1 MSEIVRLTPLNASLL
16 DRIAPGVFDEP
27 VQPQFLAAFL
37 ADPRHVMFLAIEDG
51 EVIGMCSGVEYFH
64 PDKPP
69 QLWINEVGVSP
80 VHEKRGIGRRLTGA
94 LVEEAERRNC
104 VYAWLGTAHDNVAAQ
119 ACFSKVPEVEPPQA
133 FLLYEWDL
141 ED

>member
-1 MSEIVRLTPLNASLL
+1 MAEIVRLTTANATVL
-16 DRIAPGVFDEP
+16 DVIAPDVFDEP
-27 VQPQFLAAFL
+27 VQPNYLAAFL
-37 ADPRHVMFLAIEDG
+37 GDPRHVMFVAIEG
-51 EVIGMCSGVEYFH
+51 GTVVGMASGVEYFH

-80 VHEKRGIGRRLTGA
+80 AHQRKGIGRRLTQA
-94 LVEEAERRNC
+94 LVEEASRRNC
-104 VYAWLGTAHDNVAAQ
+104 VYAWLGTATDNTPAQ
-119 ACFSKVPEVEPPQA
+119 KCFSSTPDVEPPQA